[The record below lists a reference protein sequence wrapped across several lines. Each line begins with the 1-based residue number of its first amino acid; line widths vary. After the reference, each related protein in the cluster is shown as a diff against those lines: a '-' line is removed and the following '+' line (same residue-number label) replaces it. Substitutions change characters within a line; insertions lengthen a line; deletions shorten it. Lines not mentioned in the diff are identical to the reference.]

1 MRPGRPATSGV
12 RPPIP
17 VPALESERLLLR
29 PFGDA
34 DFDAYAA
41 MCADP
46 EVMRYVGD
54 RAVLS
59 REDAWRQMAMLA
71 GHWQLRGFGMWA
83 VEERATGAFIGRVG
97 LHFPEG
103 WPDRE
108 VAWAL
113 ARPYWGRGFAFE
125 AARAA
130 LTHAFLTLEWERA
143 ISLIDPANSR
153 SVRLAERLGERYE
166 RDVDIRGQ
174 RVRLYALRRES
185 WPPPDHGHPRVVA
198 RP

>member
-1 MRPGRPATSGV
+1 MIT
-12 RPPIP
+12 
-17 VPALESERLLLR
+17 LETERLLLR
-29 PFGDA
+29 PFRDT
-34 DFDAYAA
+34 DLDAYAA

-54 RAVLS
+54 GGPIS
-59 REDAWRQMAMLA
+59 RELAWRQMAMLV

-83 VEERATGAFIGRVG
+83 LEERSTGRFIGRVG
-97 LHFPEG
+97 LHYPEG

-130 LTHAFLTLEWERA
+130 LGDAFDRLGWERA
-143 ISLIDPANSR
+143 ISLIHPENTR
-153 SVRLAERLGERYE
+153 SIRLAERLGERFVRQVALPHRVVSLYAIS
-166 RDVDIRGQ
+166 RDVCRG
-174 RVRLYALRRES
+174 A
-185 WPPPDHGHPRVVA
+185 
-198 RP
+198 